1 MSLLYCFRGTA
12 GLDLTP
18 EMMAKLGGIAARHF
32 RSEDHAEIS
41 VAGDYRVSTK
51 ALKAALMGGLAGG
64 GMTVC
69 DCGVLPSGAIAAWG
83 KRTSQPSCMVT
94 ASHNPPEWNGVQFME
109 PDSHIWWPE
118 LEDDAKAALEQ
129 PLDWPQWDQCADI
142 ILRDDVLDQYV
153 DWVEE
158 MSNPAG
164 ARKVVIDP
172 GGGSGIPGAA
182 RVLER
187 IGMEVIVINGEPD
200 GLFRCRP
207 SEPRPEYLGDL
218 SRAVV
223 EHGADI
229 GIAFDGDAD
238 RIVTFNERGEYV
250 RPDYTIEVLCRTQ
263 RQPGPAVVNVGVS
276 LHTMTALREMGFEIL
291 PARWGQTFMARQ
303 IKDEGAVFSAEPDG
317 HFGFPE
323 LSLRGDAVASAA
335 LLCSALTHDA
345 RSYSEIIAEMPA
357 INIIDKRVEWEHDF
371 VDYADEVQAMME
383 RGYDE
388 VLRIHERLL
397 MATDADHKLIARQS
411 PFDATLRLSAESY
424 AGRSAEQMIEDV
436 LSITGR
442 A

>member
-1 MSLLYCFRGTA
+1 MPLLYCFRGTA

-32 RSEDHAEIS
+32 RGEGHAEIS
-41 VAGDYRVSTK
+41 VAGDYRVSTE
-51 ALKAALMGGLAGG
+51 ALKASLMGGLAGG
-64 GMTVC
+64 GMTVY

-83 KRTSQPSCMVT
+83 KRRGQPSCMVT

-118 LEDDAKAALEQ
+118 LEDSAKAALDQ
-129 PLDWPQWDQCADI
+129 PLDWPRWDECADI
-142 ILRDDVLDQYV
+142 IHRDDVLDHYV

-164 ARKVVIDP
+164 SRKVVIDP

-187 IGMEVIVINGEPD
+187 IGMEVVVINGEPD
-200 GLFRCRP
+200 GLFRCRL

-238 RIVTFNERGEYV
+238 RIVTFDEHGEYV
-250 RPDYTIEVLCRTQ
+250 RPDYTIEVLSRTQ
-263 RQPGPAVVNVGVS
+263 RQPGPAVINVGTS
-276 LHTMTALREMGFEIL
+276 LLTMAGLREMGFEIL
-291 PARWGQTFMARQ
+291 PARWGQTFIAQQ
-303 IKDEGAVFSAEPDG
+303 IKDEGAIFSAEPDG

-345 RSYSEIIAEMPA
+345 RSYSEIIADMPA
-357 INIIDKRVEWEHDF
+357 INIIDRRVEWDHDF
-371 VDYADEVQAMME
+371 VDYVDEVQAMME
-383 RGYDE
+383 REYDE

-411 PFDATLRLSAESY
+411 PFDSTLRLSAESY
-424 AGRSAEQMIEDV
+424 AGKSAEQMIEDV
-436 LSITGR
+436 LTITGR